1 MQSTVSVLMAAIV
14 FIVEFFSGI
23 LSSASDR
30 EPAKPKCQF
39 YFLLS
44 LRLYLLLC
52 RYVHLYLVLFQM
64 QISMVLQLFFLLLL
78 VFLMLFFL

>member
-30 EPAKPKCQF
+30 DRKTT
-39 YFLLS
+39 
-44 LRLYLLLC
+44 RLNSS
-52 RYVHLYLVLFQM
+52 HAT
-64 QISMVLQLFFLLLL
+64 
-78 VFLMLFFL
+78 

>member
-30 EPAKPKCQF
+30 EPAKPYKPD
-39 YFLLS
+39 S
-44 LRLYLLLC
+44 LRSH
-52 RYVHLYLVLFQM
+52 RR
-64 QISMVLQLFFLLLL
+64 
-78 VFLMLFFL
+78 

>member
-30 EPAKPKCQF
+30 EPAKPDKPDKPA
-39 YFLLS
+39 
-44 LRLYLLLC
+44 
-52 RYVHLYLVLFQM
+52 V
-64 QISMVLQLFFLLLL
+64 
-78 VFLMLFFL
+78 